1 MLDYLEKVVD
11 GFYDVYSLSA
21 DSAKQGDMPVPSL
34 EDLESNHGTRGFEA
48 VVVNRPIDPS
58 LDEFLQIAQC
68 IALDCHSPSLNVL
81 VTEAG

>member
-1 MLDYLEKVVD
+1 MQRAYRDST
-11 GFYDVYSLSA
+11 GLSA

-58 LDEFLQIAQC
+58 LDEFLQIARC
-68 IALDCHSPSLNVL
+68 IALDCPSFQQC
-81 VTEAG
+81 